1 MKIGLDRPPGSRYI
15 LRVLNAFATLRTE
28 LRQGADRIV
37 LSTET
42 AGERTGVQADFAP
55 DDPYFSGL
63 RRSFGASSVALG
75 FGPLQM
81 VLDGLSERQ
90 ADDLARRFRP
100 FVVESAARPD
110 VHVVLHPAGVDRF
123 LRMRR
128 DGSRETY
135 RLESRRTGE
144 RLVLWS
150 YEFAGRLDPS
160 EGRATLA
167 LVEERGAQFDRG
179 LENFLRVLTA
189 FYILER
195 GGLLLHASA
204 VVRDGAAHLFFGPS
218 GRGKT
223 TVTHLS
229 PEDVVLSDD
238 LSLLVRNGDGFEAAG
253 IPFGMA
259 HHRVPDSRDSFPIAS
274 LNSLVQSLEVKREP
288 LTGARALAELSAS
301 LPFVMQERRQSG
313 LALEVLERLL
323 ATVPAY
329 RLWFRK
335 DPSFWTVVEEAAR

>member
-1 MKIGLDRPPGSRYI
+1 MKIGLDSLPRSRYI
-15 LRVLNAFATLRTE
+15 LRVLKAFATLRTE
-28 LRQGADRIV
+28 LRQGADGIM

-42 AGERTGVQADFAP
+42 AGEQTGVQTDFAP
-55 DDPYFSGL
+55 DDRYFSRL
-63 RRSFGASSVALG
+63 RRSFGSSSVALG
-75 FGPLQM
+75 FGPLEM
-81 VLDGLSERQ
+81 SLDGLSERQ
-90 ADDLARRFRP
+90 ADDVARRFRP
-100 FVVESAARPD
+100 FVVETAARPD
-110 VHVVLHPAGVDRF
+110 VHIVLHPAGVDRF
-123 LRMRR
+123 LSTRR
-128 DGSRETY
+128 DGSDETY
-135 RLESRRTGE
+135 RLETRRTGE
-144 RLVLWS
+144 SLALWS

-167 LVEERGAQFDRG
+167 LVEERGGQFDRG
-179 LENFLRVLTA
+179 LENFLRVVTA

-195 GGLLLHASA
+195 GGLLLHASG

-229 PEDVVLSDD
+229 PEDIVLSDD
-238 LSLLVRNGDGFEAAG
+238 LSLIVRNGGGFEAAG

-301 LPFVMQERRQSG
+301 LPFVMQETRQSG
-313 LALEVLERLL
+313 RALEVIERLL

-335 DPSFWTVVEEAAR
+335 DPSFWTVIEGTAR